1 MPINPLVKFIRGAEA
16 NKPNPVDGQILFT
29 TDTHKLYI
37 DDATTH
43 HLINPNIIEKYENE
57 DLPEIGN
64 SQIIYHYVN
73 STSGVDNYQYWDA
86 ENQNYIVINDL
97 AGYVKKEI
105 RIGSLL
111 AEGLINKDITNDTSS
126 ISSSSD
132 PTLRQDNSAILLR
145 SVYADGRLG
154 TNLSTSKIVLASKN
168 DGERPF
174 IGISYIPS
182 SVRSTQ
188 STEKIE
194 FNGTSAILAHGDSS
208 INLNDT
214 GIIINNVV
222 TPTADAMAANKK
234 YVDDQIADATS
245 GLTGAMHFAGTSTT
259 AITDGGT
266 ENPTIS
272 GYTTKTAGDI
282 VLYNGKEFVWTGT
295 AWEELGD
302 EGSYALKT
310 VTVTGANG
318 LTGGGALSS
327 NQVISHAT
335 PTGASA
341 GAKGNATANNNTF
354 LKTVTTDAYG
364 HITASSTEA
373 LALATSS
380 MIGGI
385 KIGYSE
391 SGKNYAVKLSDG
403 KAYVTVPWENSEY
416 TLTAATASALGGIKV
431 GYTTSGKNYKVQLD
445 SNNNAYVNVPW
456 TDNNDNTT
464 YTFASGTTKGAFQVT
479 PSGGAAQTVSIYGWG
494 TAAELA
500 SATSVQNN
508 NTTLPTGAA
517 VQSYVSTAVSDAAL
531 TWNEF

>member
-1 MPINPLVKFIRGAEA
+1 MATNPLVKFIRGTEA

-29 TDTHKLYI
+29 TDTYKLYI
-37 DDATTH
+37 DDATAH
-43 HLINPNIIEKYENE
+43 HLINPDIPVASSSTPSAVAQTAVVGSSSNFARADHVHNIVV
-57 DLPEIGN
+57 G
-64 SQIIYHYVN
+64 
-73 STSGVDNYQYWDA
+73 TGDA
-86 ENQNYIVINDL
+86 NGQVKIAGQN
-97 AGYVKKEI
+97 ASVK
-105 RIGSLL
+105 
-111 AEGLINKDITNDTSS
+111 GLGAAAYKGMASS
-126 ISSSSD
+126 I
-132 PTLRQDNSAILLR
+132 
-145 SVYADGRLG
+145 V
-154 TNLSTSKIVLASKN
+154 ST
-168 DGERPF
+168 
-174 IGISYIPS
+174 
-182 SVRSTQ
+182 
-188 STEKIE
+188 
-194 FNGTSAILAHGDSS
+194 
-208 INLNDT
+208 DT
-214 GIIINNVV
+214 GV
-222 TPTADAMAANKK
+222 PTAAQVANA
-234 YVDDQIADATS
+234 ISTATS

-282 VLYNGKEFVWTGT
+282 VLYNGKEYVWTGT

-302 EGSYALKT
+302 ESSYALKT
-310 VTVTGANG
+310 ITITAGDG
-318 LTGGGALSS
+318 LSGGGTLEA
-327 NQVISHAT
+327 NRTISHAQ
-335 PTGASA
+335 PSGASA
-341 GAKGNATANNNTF
+341 GAKGSATANNNTF
-354 LKTVTTDAYG
+354 LKTVTTDKFG

-385 KIGYSE
+385 KIGYTE

-416 TLTAATASALGGIKV
+416 SLTAATASVLGGIKV

-479 PSGGAAQTVSIYGWG
+479 PSGGTAQTVSIYGWG

-531 TWNEF
+531 RWNEF